1 MSSSVCQGLQS
12 CLEPR
17 LVEQRVLRLKLSPP
31 ASSFSR
37 SFGLAQRPGSS
48 TSDSREAHEKSHTE
62 ENNKNNKDKN
72 NDKVVDDCN
81 IKSQKNG
88 ELGGWSFIQALSN
101 TSLSFKEVLDTDK
114 VYVHP
119 LVKRSSSMLSAKSLE
134 MCTESLGSESGTG
147 ISQSSHEV
155 SSPSWRNSEKF
166 AVRELSEVQKTGMK
180 NKMTRSTSFPPPLT
194 SISSR
199 GGGGLQVR
207 PHREDGRLVIE
218 AVAIPACHSYFHA
231 DRSDGRLRLQL
242 LKDCFQNCNNE
253 ATKEEDDEQ
262 VVEED
267 GEVEADEEAVEGGG
281 NEDESDETD
290 GESAH
295 WGEEEKEEEEEEEEM
310 EVTGGNVA
318 GEIELGKL
326 PRPSRCMEGGG
337 HTNNSLMNWESIWVA
352 TS

>member
-166 AVRELSEVQKTGMK
+166 AVRELSEVQ
-180 NKMTRSTSFPPPLT
+180 NR
-194 SISSR
+194 
-199 GGGGLQVR
+199 
-207 PHREDGRLVIE
+207 H
-218 AVAIPACHSYFHA
+218 
-231 DRSDGRLRLQL
+231 
-242 LKDCFQNCNNE
+242 
-253 ATKEEDDEQ
+253 EEQDD
-262 VVEED
+262 
-267 GEVEADEEAVEGGG
+267 
-281 NEDESDETD
+281 S
-290 GESAH
+290 
-295 WGEEEKEEEEEEEEM
+295 
-310 EVTGGNVA
+310 
-318 GEIELGKL
+318 
-326 PRPSRCMEGGG
+326 
-337 HTNNSLMNWESIWVA
+337 
-352 TS
+352 

>member
-1 MSSSVCQGLQS
+1 MLSLPHLSHVHSSLLHISHIFLSFPQLQTLSYISISHLLSHRTPKFLHLIQNQPPLFFPCFSFCLCFCAFFIVVCNVFQCVPILKKTTKTTKTRITTKLLMIATSKAKRMVNWVAGAS
-12 CLEPR
+12 S
-17 LVEQRVLRLKLSPP
+17 KLS
-31 ASSFSR
+31 AT
-37 SFGLAQRPGSS
+37 L
-48 TSDSREAHEKSHTE
+48 
-62 ENNKNNKDKN
+62 
-72 NDKVVDDCN
+72 
-81 IKSQKNG
+81 
-88 ELGGWSFIQALSN
+88 
-101 TSLSFKEVLDTDK
+101 
-114 VYVHP
+114 P
-119 LVKRSSSMLSAKSLE
+119 L
-134 MCTESLGSESGTG
+134 
-147 ISQSSHEV
+147 
-155 SSPSWRNSEKF
+155 
-166 AVRELSEVQKTGMK
+166 
-180 NKMTRSTSFPPPLT
+180 MTRSTSFPPPLT

-310 EVTGGNVA
+310 EGTGGNVA

-326 PRPSRCMEGGG
+326 PRPSRCMEGAQISS
-337 HTNNSLMNWESIWVA
+337 TVA
-352 TS
+352 FFKD